1 MKKINNSRAMKGVS
15 YAERDQT
22 DRANRQGTFAALRLP
37 AYRIFFGALLMQM
50 TAMNM
55 QMVART
61 WFMYELTGSAVMLGV
76 IGLGS
81 ALPVLTVSMF
91 GGVLA
96 DRIRKRSILVAGQF
110 ASALVALGV
119 AISISVG
126 TIAWIHLF
134 LAALFQGLVMALMMP
149 ARQALIYELVGEN
162 TLMNAIALNAAAM
175 NFIRLTAPA
184 FAGFF
189 IAFWNIEGVYYLM
202 TGLYLIGF
210 MFALRLPRTGTQRP
224 RENTTIQEL
233 AEGFRYIRHNTDV
246 LAILVLTLL
255 STILSMPYMFL
266 LPMFTRDILL
276 VEVSIFG
283 RLTSWP
289 LIGSLL
295 LALGESSARQGLLI
309 SVSGLGALAGS
320 LVVAS
325 MRSRKRGLIFLLSLL
340 LTAVSLVAFSA
351 TGSYL
356 LALIFFV
363 AMGLGQAGRLAL
375 SNTLLLSNTDDVHQ
389 GRVMSVYMTNW
400 GITMVGV
407 FFVSILADRVGVQ
420 LAVGGSAGLLALI
433 TLYYLFLTSRIR
445 SLD

>member
-1 MKKINNSRAMKGVS
+1 MKAASHS
-15 YAERDQT
+15 ET
-22 DRANRQGTFAALRLP
+22 DRANRPYRPGTFAALKLP

-55 QMVART
+55 QMVARS
-61 WFMYELTGSAVMLGV
+61 WFMYELTGSAVMLGAV
-76 IGLGS
+76 GLGS
-81 ALPVLTVSMF
+81 ALPILTVSLF

-110 ASALVALGV
+110 ASALVALGIAV
-119 AISISVG
+119 SISVG
-126 TIAWIHLF
+126 AIAWIHLF
-134 LAALFQGLVMALMMP
+134 VAALLQGLVLSLMMP
-149 ARQALIYELVGEN
+149 ARQALIYELVGDN

-189 IAFWNIEGVYYLM
+189 IAFWSIEGVYYIM
-202 TGLYLIGF
+202 AVFYAIGF
-210 MFALRLPRTGTQRP
+210 MFTVRLPRTGTVRR
-224 RENTTIQEL
+224 RESTTIQEL
-233 AEGFRYIRHNTDV
+233 TEGLRYIRHNADV

-255 STILSMPYMFL
+255 TTILSMPYLFL
-266 LPMFTRDILL
+266 LPIFTRDIFL
-276 VEVSIFG
+276 VDVSIFG
-283 RLTSWP
+283 RLASWP

-325 MRSRKRGLIFLLSLL
+325 MSSRKRGLIFLLSLL
-340 LTAVSLVAFSA
+340 LTAASLVAFSA

-356 LALIFFV
+356 LAMIFFIT
-363 AMGLGQAGRLAL
+363 MGLGQAGRLAL
-375 SNTLLLSNTDDVHQ
+375 SNTLLLSNTDDTHQ
-389 GRVMSVYMTNW
+389 GRVMSVYMMNW
-400 GITMVGV
+400 GITLVGV
-407 FFVSILADRVGVQ
+407 FLVSILADRVGVQ
-420 LAVGGSAGLLALI
+420 LAVGGSAGLLAVI
-433 TLYYLFLTSRIR
+433 TLYCLFMTSRIR

>member
-1 MKKINNSRAMKGVS
+1 MKATSHS
-15 YAERDQT
+15 ET
-22 DRANRQGTFAALRLP
+22 DRVTRSHRQGTFAALKLP

-50 TAMNM
+50 SAMNM
-55 QMVART
+55 QMVARS
-61 WFMYELTGSAVMLGV
+61 WFMYELTGSAVMLGAV
-76 IGLGS
+76 GLGS
-81 ALPVLTVSMF
+81 ALPILTVSLF

-96 DRIRKRSILVAGQF
+96 DRIRKKSILVAGQS
-110 ASALVALGV
+110 ASALVALGIAV
-119 AISISVG
+119 SITVG
-126 TIAWIHLF
+126 TISWIHLF
-134 LAALFQGLVMALMMP
+134 VAALSQGLIMALMMP

-189 IAFWNIEGVYYLM
+189 IAFWDVEGVYYIM
-202 TGLYLIGF
+202 TVLYAIGF
-210 MFALRLPRTGTQRP
+210 MFAVRLPRTAKNRR

-233 AEGFRYIRHNTDV
+233 TEGLRYIRHNANV

-255 STILSMPYMFL
+255 ATILSMPYLFL
-266 LPMFTRDILL
+266 LPVFTRDIFL
-276 VEVSIFG
+276 VDVSVFG
-283 RLTSWP
+283 RLASWP

-325 MRSRKRGLIFLLSLL
+325 MSSRKRGLIFLLSLL
-340 LTAVSLVAFSA
+340 LTAISLVAFSA

-356 LALIFFV
+356 LALTFFIS
-363 AMGLGQAGRLAL
+363 MGLGQAGRLAL
-375 SNTLLLSNTDDVHQ
+375 SNTLLLSNTDDTHQ
-389 GRVMSVYMTNW
+389 GRVMSVYMMNW
-400 GITMVGV
+400 GITLVGV

-420 LAVGGSAGLLALI
+420 LAIGGAAGLLAAI
-433 TLYYLFLTSRIR
+433 TLYYLFMTPRIR